1 MKRSLLRRAG
11 ILLAGLA
18 SLVITALAPVSA
30 SASVRGDVLLV
41 GEKPVSGT
49 YNLAYRNYSEQFCG
63 EQSYPPYICYVVY
76 HVSRGTAAV
85 KLRTYKLK
93 EGLKKY
99 DYYIVDVEVDNVKPY
114 GASSKGWMKVHIYP
128 EGSTTIVD
136 SSDTQSVSSS
146 KSSCYSVTPSFGA
159 SIGPVGASFSAGS
172 VRFCGKGASYQ
183 IDYRKG
189 ARTVWM
195 AHNLRKISTF
205 VSERIVK
212 VHAGAHP
219 RFGITVHVPTDKCT
233 DTWHGDCSDYTN
245 DTTLYHY
252 KIGTSG

>member
-1 MKRSLLRRAG
+1 
-11 ILLAGLA
+11 
-18 SLVITALAPVSA
+18 
-30 SASVRGDVLLV
+30 VRGDVLLV

-49 YNLAYRNYSEQFCG
+49 YNLAYRNYSGHFCTDG
-63 EQSYPPYICYVVY
+63 SYLPYLCYVAY

-93 EGLKKY
+93 EGLKAY
-99 DYYIVDVEVDNVKPY
+99 DYYIIDVEVANVKPY
-114 GASSKGWMKVHIYP
+114 GASTGGWMKVHIYP
-128 EGSTTIVD
+128 SGSTTIVD
-136 SSDTQSVSSS
+136 YSDTKSVSSS

-159 SIGPVGASFSAGS
+159 AIGPVGASVSLGS
-172 VRFCGKGASYQ
+172 IRFCSSSASYV

-195 AHNLRKISTF
+195 AHNLRKISSF

-219 RFGITVHVPTDKCT
+219 KFGITGHVPTDKCT
-233 DTWHGDCSDYTN
+233 ASRSGDCTDYTN

-252 KIGTSG
+252 TIGTSG